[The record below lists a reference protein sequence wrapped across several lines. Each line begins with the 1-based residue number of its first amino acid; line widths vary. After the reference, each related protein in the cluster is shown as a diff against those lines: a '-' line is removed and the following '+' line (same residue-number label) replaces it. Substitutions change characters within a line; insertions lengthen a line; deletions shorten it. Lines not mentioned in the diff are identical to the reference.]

1 MEKDTIQLIQWI
13 VWHASSYE
21 LNLTRLRLVKFLYLA
36 DLFFAREKNGQT
48 FTKFPWAFVHYGPFF
63 GEAVKEIDAAVSLGL
78 IEEQAFESKY
88 EDKDYYLYRSLIE
101 EEPTLVSDLPTYV
114 SSELKWAIQ
123 KWGEDSGGL
132 LDYVYFETEPMVN
145 VHRGDLLDFLKARK
159 PIKQPKIQM
168 KTLSKKQLNRAKEAV
183 KKLMEKTMAIERE
196 HIYQYTSS
204 LYDEKYLVFLD
215 SLDESDVETGLDG
228 VAEIKT

>member
-1 MEKDTIQLIQWI
+1 
-13 VWHASSYE
+13 
-21 LNLTRLRLVKFLYLA
+21 
-36 DLFFAREKNGQT
+36 
-48 FTKFPWAFVHYGPFF
+48 
-63 GEAVKEIDAAVSLGL
+63 
-78 IEEQAFESKY
+78 
-88 EDKDYYLYRSLIE
+88 
-101 EEPTLVSDLPTYV
+101 
-114 SSELKWAIQ
+114 
-123 KWGEDSGGL
+123 
-132 LDYVYFETEPMVN
+132 
-145 VHRGDLLDFLKARK
+145 
-159 PIKQPKIQM
+159 M